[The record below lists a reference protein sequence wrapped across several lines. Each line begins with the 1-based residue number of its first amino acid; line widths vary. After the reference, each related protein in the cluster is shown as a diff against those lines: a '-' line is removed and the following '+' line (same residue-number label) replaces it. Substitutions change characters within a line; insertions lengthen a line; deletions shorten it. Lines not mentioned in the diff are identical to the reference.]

1 MQLLFNELCRR
12 LGSATVPPLAL
23 VVNIER
29 QRIAIFRDGV
39 LSAAWPV
46 STSRFGVGSLRD
58 SFKTP
63 LGLHR
68 IAEKIGAG
76 MPLDTVFKGRK
87 PVGRLADH
95 QSPIANYQSTA
106 SDLIMS
112 RILWLDGCEPGQNRG
127 GEVDSHDRYIYIHG
141 TVHEDRIGTPDSHGC
156 VRMRNT
162 DVAELFEMVEQG
174 TPVMIG

>member
-12 LGSATVPPLAL
+12 LGSAAAPPLAL
-23 VVNIER
+23 VVSIER
-29 QRIAIFRDGV
+29 QRIALFRNGV
-39 LSAAWPV
+39 LAVEWPV

-76 MPLDTVFKGRK
+76 MRLDTVFKGSK
-87 PVGRLADH
+87 PVEKPSALSSQPSA
-95 QSPIANYQSTA
+95 
-106 SDLIMS
+106 DLIMS
-112 RILWLDGCEPGQNRG
+112 RILWLDGCEPGLNRG
-127 GEVDSHDRYIYIHG
+127 GDVDSHDRYIYIHG

-156 VRMRNT
+156 VRMSNA
-162 DVAELFEMVEQG
+162 DVAALFDLVESG
-174 TPVMIG
+174 TPVMLG

>member
-1 MQLLFNELCRR
+1 VQLLFDELCRR
-12 LGSATVPPLAL
+12 LGVSAAPPMAL
-23 VVNIER
+23 VVSIER
-29 QRIAIFRDGV
+29 QRIALFRNGV
-39 LSAAWPV
+39 LAVEWPV

-68 IAEKIGAG
+68 IAEKIGTG
-76 MPLDTVFKGRK
+76 MPHDTVFKGRK
-87 PVGRLADH
+87 PVLCPPSSVSGPP
-95 QSPIANYQSTA
+95 S

-112 RILWLDGCEPGQNRG
+112 RILWLDGSEPGLNRG
-127 GEVDSHDRYIYIHG
+127 GDVDSHDRYIYIHG

-156 VRMRNT
+156 VRMRNA
-162 DVAELFEMVEQG
+162 DVAALFDMVEQG